1 MTLEV
6 LERVVLLEGT
16 SSGDE
21 LSRELITLLDNGKS
35 LLYAGDDED
44 QGAELGKAL
53 GGTLDGVLLLDGF
66 TTEEGPGKELE
77 LTLDDGIALLYTRE
91 DAGRLKLE
99 RAVVL
104 TTKLGMTVA
113 EDPQSPLVYRYDHG
127 QL

>member
-44 QGAELGKAL
+44 QGAELGKYSCDEDA
-53 GGTLDGVLLLDGF
+53 T
-66 TTEEGPGKELE
+66 PE
-77 LTLDDGIALLYTRE
+77 LTEL
-91 DAGRLKLE
+91 
-99 RAVVL
+99 
-104 TTKLGMTVA
+104 
-113 EDPQSPLVYRYDHG
+113 
-127 QL
+127 